1 MKPIETNIF
10 PFSSV
15 SGLNA
20 TYEVVAVDGLA
31 TDHDEYHENCHRLQ
45 RRTTKACGAGVITL
59 NRVGG
64 PVLAVPIGHPGK
76 LPASMI
82 LTRAKV
88 TFHPTSE
95 RLRVDFNALTPET
108 ERLAIRYLQTALR
121 DSLRSSNALWQP
133 DARNLFFE
141 KVPLGDNY
149 DRTRGMYRGFGV
161 TVVRLPDGR
170 FGAAVDV
177 QFKFIALHPLR
188 SRLRREEF
196 DLHHKTK
203 TFVYHFGDNWYEIEL
218 GSWTS
223 LEVAEYPCIEGNSK
237 QTLLRWLHEKSPRPV
252 SAEIARLDKAGTV
265 VEYTNGEKQT
275 RGVPAQLCYRMFD
288 SEAPEIQDVHRLATR
303 IPDARRFDIRDVL
316 LKHFGNLN
324 FGGQRVFIATDAWK
338 PTLNRFD
345 PPDLLF
351 GGDKT
356 LTVRGTAGATPCDL
370 SSYGRMRLRLLEDHQ
385 AGPYT
390 RTGLCRQ
397 YLVLPKTVE
406 NTWGSLFER
415 DFVAAVNRL
424 YPHEQ
429 GYNPTVIYYD
439 DTAARTHIEKA
450 DAIAAA
456 MADSPDG
463 FAVVMLP
470 DPKYRSSRRD
480 DELAACAT
488 DRLSKLL
495 IIPAFVHAHT
505 AQSYFEYHAPERR
518 WDVSRRKQGRTY
530 ASYLRLAALN
540 KVLLTAQQW
549 PFVLGTRLQAS
560 VIVGID
566 VKGMTVG
573 FTAANPACDKV
584 ATATSET
591 KRKERLSRKKCRE
604 MLISIVT
611 KLAQASPGLLPE
623 TLVVQRDG
631 RMFEPEIEAAKDALE
646 ELKRTGVIA
655 PDATLTCI
663 EIPKSGSAPFRLFD
677 DYIDRG
683 QIKYRNPQYGTY
695 CVLGENDGFV
705 CNTGLAFGVPGTVR
719 PLHVRRVFGAM
730 PIVDCLSDV
739 FFLACLTWS
748 QPEGCS
754 RVPATVRLNDRQL
767 VDVATPFDDEDDEAP
782 QPAAQPANGGAQ

>member
-1 MKPIETNIF
+1 VP
-10 PFSSV
+10 
-15 SGLNA
+15 
-20 TYEVVAVDGLA
+20 
-31 TDHDEYHENCHRLQ
+31 
-45 RRTTKACGAGVITL
+45 AGH
-59 NRVGG
+59 
-64 PVLAVPIGHPGK
+64 AGK

-88 TFHPTSE
+88 TFRPTSE

-141 KVPLGDNY
+141 KVPLGDYY
-149 DRTRGMYRGFGV
+149 DRDLGMYRGFGV

-170 FGAAVDV
+170 FGVAVDV

-188 SRLRREEF
+188 SRLNRGEF

-218 GSWTS
+218 VSCTS
-223 LEVAEYPCIEGNSK
+223 LEVAEYPCIEGSSK

-252 SAEIARLDKAGTV
+252 SEEIARLDKAGTV
-265 VEYTNGEKQT
+265 VEYTNGERQT

-288 SEAPEIQDVHRLATR
+288 SEAPEIQHVHRIATR
-303 IPDARRFDIRDVL
+303 MPDDRRADIRDVL
-316 LKHFGNLN
+316 FTHFGNLN
-324 FGGQRVFIATDAWK
+324 FGGQRVVVSKDAWK

-345 PPDLLF
+345 PPDLVF
-351 GGDKT
+351 GGDQT
-356 LTVRGTAGATPCDL
+356 LSVRGTAHATPCDL
-370 SSYGRMRLRLLEDHQ
+370 STYGRMRLRLLEDHH

-390 RTGLCRQ
+390 RSGLCRQ

-415 DFVAAVNRL
+415 DFVSAVNRL

-439 DTAARTHIEKA
+439 DTAARTYIEKA

-470 DPKYRSSRRD
+470 DPKHRSSRRD

-505 AQSYFEYHAPERR
+505 AQSYFEYLAPERR

-549 PFVLGTRLQAS
+549 P
-560 VIVGID
+560 
-566 VKGMTVG
+566 
-573 FTAANPACDKV
+573 
-584 ATATSET
+584 
-591 KRKERLSRKKCRE
+591 
-604 MLISIVT
+604 
-611 KLAQASPGLLPE
+611 
-623 TLVVQRDG
+623 
-631 RMFEPEIEAAKDALE
+631 
-646 ELKRTGVIA
+646 
-655 PDATLTCI
+655 
-663 EIPKSGSAPFRLFD
+663 
-677 DYIDRG
+677 
-683 QIKYRNPQYGTY
+683 
-695 CVLGENDGFV
+695 
-705 CNTGLAFGVPGTVR
+705 
-719 PLHVRRVFGAM
+719 
-730 PIVDCLSDV
+730 
-739 FFLACLTWS
+739 
-748 QPEGCS
+748 
-754 RVPATVRLNDRQL
+754 
-767 VDVATPFDDEDDEAP
+767 
-782 QPAAQPANGGAQ
+782 